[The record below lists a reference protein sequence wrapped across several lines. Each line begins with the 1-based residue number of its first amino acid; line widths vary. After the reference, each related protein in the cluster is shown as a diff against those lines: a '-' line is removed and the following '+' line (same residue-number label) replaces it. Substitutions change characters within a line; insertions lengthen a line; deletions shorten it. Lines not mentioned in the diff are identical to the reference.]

1 MSNPIWPVVTENLA
15 EQLSAAQ
22 GGVVH
27 PTQLLPFLPISLGLI
42 EQTLDEL
49 TESHRVEKQTQEGL
63 TAYLFKESFN
73 KPVQK
78 FAPRVCVY
86 SNEPL
91 PDYEYAVLAADI
103 RKTVEAELSIIAQN
117 DVWPAD
123 AIWEHE
129 LLYLV
134 QNLASP
140 TSTSAIAGHARLSFK
155 KVEQHLNN
163 LKERGILRFS
173 EEMQTWDAP
182 SSRYPRPAYIR
193 NQDFIRQF
201 PGAIKEELETRLVK
215 ALCTVF
221 IVLFIS
227 LILAFT
233 AKFPFPIVAI
243 GGTAVALYFF
253 FKILKAPAKPA
264 PELY

>member
-15 EQLSAAQ
+15 EQLSAVQ

-27 PTQLLPFLPISLGLI
+27 PTQLLPYLPVSLGLI
-42 EQTLDEL
+42 EQTLDGL
-49 TESHRVEKQTQEGL
+49 TDSERVEKETQNGL
-63 TAYLFKESFN
+63 TVYLFKESFN

-91 PDYEYAVLAADI
+91 PDYEYAVLAADT

-117 DVWPAD
+117 DIWPAD

-155 KVEQHLNN
+155 KVELHLNN
-163 LKERGILRFS
+163 LKERGMLRFS
-173 EEMQTWDAP
+173 PELQTWDAP
-182 SSRYPRPAYIR
+182 SSRYPKPAYVR
-193 NQDFIRQF
+193 NQSFIRQF

-215 ALCTVF
+215 ALSAVF
-221 IVLFIS
+221 IVLFIC

-233 AKFPFPIVAI
+233 ARFPFPLVAI
-243 GGTAVALYFF
+243 GGTLIALYFF
-253 FKILKAPAKPA
+253 FKIIKAPAKPI